1 MNPYQAPL
9 TDMRFLLEH
18 VFDAEQTW
26 SSLPA
31 MADAVDLD
39 TAAAILE
46 EGAKLCRDLIHP
58 INRNG
63 DEQGVS
69 FEAVKVITPDGYKEA
84 YAEFAAGGWVGLCG
98 DPELGGMG
106 MPKMLGVMVDEMGYS
121 ACNAFTLYSALTAGA
136 ALCIHAH
143 GSEELKAKYL
153 PKLYS
158 GEWAGAMDMT
168 EPQAGSDLR
177 NIRTRAEPTES
188 GSFLISGSKIFI
200 TGGDQD
206 LTENLVHLVLAKIS
220 GSKGISLFLVPKFKV
235 ADDGSL
241 GEANGVTVGAIE
253 HKMGLKGSATCVMN
267 FDDAEGYLIGEPNRG
282 LVCMFT
288 MMNYERLSIGIQGLG
303 SAQGAYQM
311 AADYAKERL
320 QGVAAG
326 GSPTGSDSDP
336 ILVHGDVRRMLLNI
350 RAMTEA
356 GRALAML
363 TGKQLDLAKFAE
375 DEAVKAKASRYVGLL
390 TPVAK
395 AFLTDRGLDA
405 TILAQQVFG
414 GHGYIRE
421 TGIEQ
426 LVRDTRIA
434 QIYEGTNGIQAIDFL
449 GRKLTGDRLA
459 TLNEFIA
466 DIKADM
472 ATFGQV
478 SNEQKQRIESLFDQ
492 FASAIAAIN
501 EQKGDK
507 PALIN
512 ALAVEAL
519 DAFGYIL
526 YGYLWLLMADK
537 ALAATDTLE
546 PGFAEVKSQ
555 LKEFYFAKLLAKA
568 DFHLSQLVSG
578 DDSVMALAPELF

>member
-1 MNPYQAPL
+1 MMNDA
-9 TDMRFLLEH
+9 RFQVGLQGLGI
-18 VFDAEQTW
+18 AEQAYQG
-26 SSLPA
+26 SL
-31 MADAVDLD
+31 
-39 TAAAILE
+39 
-46 EGAKLCRDLIHP
+46 
-58 INRNG
+58 
-63 DEQGVS
+63 
-69 FEAVKVITPDGYKEA
+69 A
-84 YAEFAAGGWVGLCG
+84 YARERLQSRGL
-98 DPELGGMG
+98 
-106 MPKMLGVMVDEMGYS
+106 
-121 ACNAFTLYSALTAGA
+121 AGA
-136 ALCIHAH
+136 QH
-143 GSEELKAKYL
+143 
-153 PKLYS
+153 P
-158 GEWAGAMDMT
+158 D
-168 EPQAGSDLR
+168 
-177 NIRTRAEPTES
+177 
-188 GSFLISGSKIFI
+188 
-200 TGGDQD
+200 
-206 LTENLVHLVLAKIS
+206 
-220 GSKGISLFLVPKFKV
+220 KV
-235 ADDGSL
+235 AD
-241 GEANGVTVGAIE
+241 
-253 HKMGLKGSATCVMN
+253 
-267 FDDAEGYLIGEPNRG
+267 
-282 LVCMFT
+282 
-288 MMNYERLSIGIQGLG
+288 
-303 SAQGAYQM
+303 
-311 AADYAKERL
+311 
-320 QGVAAG
+320 
-326 GSPTGSDSDP
+326 P
-336 ILVHGDVRRMLLNI
+336 IIVHPDVRRMLLNI

-472 ATFGQV
+472 ASFEQV
-478 SNEQKQRIESLFDQ
+478 SNEQKQRVESLFDQ

-501 EQKGDK
+501 EQKGAK

-537 ALAATDTLE
+537 ALAATDALE

-568 DFHLSQLVSG
+568 DFHLSQLAGG